1 MIQCLTKYF
10 CKKTL
15 LCQLFDTLPQA
26 REARTSHVNTFP
38 RLVCAVLLTFSTSI
52 NSAVASDDVF
62 PFKSCFEASG
72 KKYEISPSLLAAVA
86 SVESS
91 FNPLAESSSGALG
104 LMQIKWPVTA
114 KELGITN
121 KSDLFEPCKNIDA
134 GANYLSYLSSRFG
147 SKLLAIAAYF
157 QGPTRI
163 GEKNNIPKKSVGY
176 VERVLREEALI
187 ASSNELKRDG
197 KCELVTFQ
205 ALTQNTHH
213 PKKRLEVTYRWIVE
227 HRQFCSTPDLLRIR
241 NRLPELMGTADA
253 KGELRLLIENTIR
266 GK

>member
-1 MIQCLTKYF
+1 MIQCLTKNF
-10 CKKTL
+10 HEKPL
-15 LCQLFDTLPQA
+15 ACQLFDRSLRPRA
-26 REARTSHVNTFP
+26 DKDSYVNLHF
-38 RLVCAVLLTFSTSI
+38 RLACALLLTLTASI
-52 NSAVASDDVF
+52 NSAIGSDDLF

-72 KKYEISPSLLAAVA
+72 KKYEISPNLLAAVA

-104 LMQIKWPVTA
+104 LMQIKWPLTA

-121 KSDLFEPCKNIDA
+121 KSELFEPCKNIDA
-134 GANYLSYLSSRFG
+134 GAKYLSYLSSRFG

-157 QGPTRI
+157 QGPTKV

-176 VERVLREEALI
+176 VEKVLKEEALI

-197 KCELVTFQ
+197 KCEFVTFQ

-213 PKKRLEVTYRWIVE
+213 PKKRLEVAYRWIVK
-227 HRQFCSTPDLLRIR
+227 HHPFCSTPNLLKIR
-241 NRLPELMGTADA
+241 NRLPELLGTADT
-253 KGELRLLIENTIR
+253 KGDLRLLIDTTIR
-266 GK
+266 KK